1 MKSYTCF
8 HILDD
13 AVLLQR
19 QDIVFMDE
27 LIKIKIAHFQC
38 NGSGIENGAFTRTH
52 LAPMTTRTKTNTYKA
67 VDDFC
72 T

>member
-8 HILDD
+8 HISDD

-52 LAPMTTRTKTNTYKA
+52 LAPMTTRTKNG
-67 VDDFC
+67 DH
-72 T
+72 